1 MLHGKRRVVTVA
13 IGVALAGACA
23 GYAGAAGAAE
33 ERADQLIGV
42 LGGADW
48 DKENVSVQTGESVT
62 WRWAGTGV
70 AHNVRGDTGP
80 AADPNWAK
88 EHAPFGTSG
97 DATFT
102 FTQPGEYRFVCDAH
116 AATMNGII
124 TVTGDPVEPTP
135 VPTTVPTTPPAV
147 PTARPTVTATPAPD
161 MNNRVTPAPGG
172 SARTDTVAPAISK
185 LKLKAVARGMKVSFS
200 LSENAAV
207 TMRVK
212 KGKSTVK
219 TVRLSARTS
228 ITPRRADR

>member
-1 MLHGKRRVVTVA
+1 
-13 IGVALAGACA
+13 
-23 GYAGAAGAAE
+23 
-33 ERADQLIGV
+33 
-42 LGGADW
+42 
-48 DKENVSVQTGESVT
+48 
-62 WRWAGTGV
+62 
-70 AHNVRGDTGP
+70 
-80 AADPNWAK
+80 
-88 EHAPFGTSG
+88 
-97 DATFT
+97 
-102 FTQPGEYRFVCDAH
+102 
-116 AATMNGII
+116 MNGII

-219 TVRLSARTS
+219 TVRLSARTGARS
-228 ITPRRADR
+228 LTVRRLARGRYRVEINARDARGNRAAVQRKTVKVKR